1 MTSGSGAPVAS
12 TAMSL
17 AARQAARSP
26 RSATAAPAAASRSA
40 CRRVR
45 LHTVTA
51 ACCAAALATTIAAT
65 WPAPTTS
72 SRWPAIEPPPALVTA
87 STATLATDRVAA
99 VSEVSRCR
107 FRDARIA
114 ASISRPST
122 ASPRPADWLMLAAAR
137 TCPAISVSPSTN
149 DSRPLAT
156 RSRCRA
162 AASPA

>member
-17 AARQAARSP
+17 AARQAARSRGWARAARGP
-26 RSATAAPAAASRSA
+26 ACGSAAGGVRFHAAAA
-40 CRRVR
+40 VFG
-45 LHTVTA
+45 
-51 ACCAAALATTIAAT
+51 AAALATTIAAT